1 MTFPDNAKTPK
12 VLCVIPAR
20 GGSKGLPNK
29 NLLEIGGVPLIAHP
43 IKYALK
49 SKLITKLIVST
60 DSPEIAKVAEKFGAE
75 IPFLRPIEIASDL
88 ATTESVLTHAIST
101 IESTSSD
108 YFDYC
113 VFLTSTS
120 IFRPEGLIDLG
131 INTLEQNPSLDS
143 FFSGFETTKNYWQKE
158 SGAWTRLLPWMRTY
172 SSRQVRDSI
181 VREDT
186 GVACVSR
193 AQIWRDGRRIGDKV
207 HIEMNK
213 DELSSLDIH
222 TLEDFKLVEFALE
235 LRSANDSNE

>member
-1 MTFPDNAKTPK
+1 MKFSANSTLPK

-49 SKLITKLIVST
+49 SNLVTKLIVST

-75 IPFLRPIEIASDL
+75 IPFLRPVEIASDL

-101 IESTSSD
+101 IEATSGY

-113 VFLTSTS
+113 VFLTATS

-131 INTLEQNPSLDS
+131 INTLMQNPSLDS
-143 FFSGFETTKNYWQKE
+143 FFSGFETTKNYWQVE
-158 SGAWTRLLPWMRTY
+158 SGTWTRLLPWMRTY
-172 SSRQVRDSI
+172 SSRQVRDNI

-186 GVACVSR
+186 GIACVSR

-213 DELSSLDIH
+213 DEFSSLDIH
-222 TLEDFKLVEFALE
+222 TSEDFKLAEFALE
-235 LRSANDSNE
+235 LRSANDSNK

>member
-1 MTFPDNAKTPK
+1 MSLNANLTFPK

-43 IKYALK
+43 IKYALE

-60 DSPEIAKVAEKFGAE
+60 DSPEIAKVAEKYGAE
-75 IPFLRPIEIASDL
+75 VPFLRPIEIASDL

-101 IESTSSD
+101 IESTSNE

-131 INTLEQNPSLDS
+131 INTLIQNPSLDS

-158 SGAWTRLLPWMRTY
+158 SGMWIRLLPWMRTY
-172 SSRQVRDSI
+172 SSRQVRDRI

-186 GVACVSR
+186 GIACISK
-193 AQIWRDGRRIGDKV
+193 AQIWREGRRIGDKV
-207 HIEMNK
+207 HIEINK

-222 TLEDFKLVEFALE
+222 TLEDFKLVEFAWEMRGL
-235 LRSANDSNE
+235 SDSNK